1 MAEVQLYDRLNVSGV
16 ILKYV
21 GKEVTRIHM
30 DVTSVTKQNK
40 ARQNVSTWWAN
51 I

>member
-30 DVTSVTKQNK
+30 DVLCHQTKQNK
-40 ARQNVSTWWAN
+40 TKREHMMG
-51 I
+51 